1 MKSPVIQ
8 SDVKNCLYFP
18 HLWTSVVFR
27 DISELDRLIVALQQL
42 REAFDDPS
50 FHVHLQDEELGD
62 SCSFEQ
68 AEIVFHSS
76 AVYSLANEATERLRD
91 ASNLSKLFQRFRN
104 TESFDDAG
112 QNL

>member
-1 MKSPVIQ
+1 MRSPVIQ

-27 DISELDRLIVALQQL
+27 DISELDRLILALQQL

-50 FHVHLQDEELGD
+50 CHVHLQDEELGD
-62 SCSFEQ
+62 SSSFEH

-76 AVYSLANEATERLRD
+76 ALNSVTNEASERLRD
-91 ASNLSKLFQRFRN
+91 ASNLTKLFQMLRK
-104 TESFDDAG
+104 TEPFDDAG
-112 QNL
+112 QS